1 MPVSSTT
8 LSKLSFLATFASFA
22 NLCFCRRVFVKKML
36 AYVPVVGWSWLMSDV
51 VFLARD
57 WEKDKLKLAEGVK
70 QVNHVNCKRPIIPQ
84 TRTLKSNIR
93 EALELPCQVD

>member
-8 LSKLSFLATFASFA
+8 LSKAFFLGYFRFVCQ
-22 NLCFCRRVFVKKML
+22 LVFCRRVFVKKML

-70 QVNHVNCKRPIIPQ
+70 QVHHVNCKRPIIPQ
-84 TRTLKSNIR
+84 TRTL
-93 EALELPCQVD
+93 